1 MVNNILSTVNIRK
14 TINNK
19 SNAIDNL
26 FAKYKSDNNA
36 DSQSSSI
43 DTASIGVMLKDAVDS
58 IFDPTSGMTEEQ
70 KKKFIEKLENK
81 IKHGIKLTADE
92 MQYLRINNPIEY
104 AKMAKVQIQR
114 EALEN
119 RLKSCKSKEEA
130 HDLYVDAMSKISDND
145 PAKEETIA
153 AYNDTYKDFQ
163 KSDEYSSLPNTKK
176 EAEEKDEKAS

>member
-26 FAKYKSDNNA
+26 FAKYKSDNNT
-36 DSQSSSI
+36 DPQSSSI

-81 IKHGIKLTADE
+81 IKHGKKLTADE

-145 PAKEETIA
+145 PAKRETIA
-153 AYNDTYKDFQ
+153 AYNDTYKEFQ
-163 KSDEYSSLPNTKK
+163 KSNEYSSLPNTKK
-176 EAEEKDEKAS
+176 EAEEKK